1 MKYEKLGL
9 FARFKRLIPNNIKQE
24 GKYFL
29 LDLLK
34 IKYSRSNAPMEV
46 LKWLPKNNPITFL
59 DIGASIGSFSA
70 CICGEYKIK
79 RGILVEPV
87 SRLIPVL
94 EKAFPDKETFRVIN
108 AAVSNAVSEADF
120 YYNEDA
126 DFVSSLLRID
136 NRGEA
141 FASFN
146 FQDPVLTKTQ
156 TLTLDHIAGEEKLLN
171 IDLIKIDVQGAEH
184 LVLQGGI
191 NTLKITKLVFTEFSY
206 RQLYENSSTFFDLYK
221 FFYEN
226 NFILAHIRS
235 GYASQNGELL
245 QGDALFVNKSLVDPI
260 QSHAD

>member
-1 MKYEKLGL
+1 MENEKLSL

-34 IKYSRSNAPMEV
+34 IKYSRSNAAMEI

-59 DIGASIGSFSA
+59 DIGASIGSFSVT
-70 CICGEYKIK
+70 ICGEYKIK
-79 RGILVEPV
+79 KGILIEPV
-87 SRLIPVL
+87 SRLIPIL
-94 EKAFPDKETFRVIN
+94 EKKFPDKETFHIIN
-108 AAVSNAVSEADF
+108 AAVSDSVSEADF

-136 NRGEA
+136 NKGEA
-141 FASFN
+141 FAYLN
-146 FQDPVLTKTQ
+146 FEDPVLTKTK
-156 TLTLDHIAGEEKLLN
+156 TLTLDYITGEQKLSN

-191 NTLKITKLVFTEFSY
+191 NTLKITRLVYTEFSY
-206 RQLYENSSTFFDLYK
+206 RQLYEKSSTFFDLYK

-226 NFILAHIRS
+226 NFILANIRS
-235 GYASQNGELL
+235 GYATPNGELL
-245 QGDALFVNKSLVDPI
+245 QGDALFVNKSMI
-260 QSHAD
+260 N